1 MQYHSIPCNTMQYHS
16 IPCNTMQYHAIPY
29 NTMQYH
35 AILCNTMQYHASL
48 ITADG
53 AYHCPVGSIMAIFK
67 RIIKQR
73 QKLISCILPFMN
85 KLPGHQCI
93 MQVQPIGKKRN
104 YEENCQ
110 SLKKWQNQ
118 LSIAFD
124 ISLLHQ
130 RHQKNCVKVW
140 ALLLKFKSLNFMTY
154 KSHKSISQQVVKM
167 QRGTAVHCSIMTVN
181 TK

>member
-1 MQYHSIPCNTMQYHS
+1 MTTAGEAGSVKQY
-16 IPCNTMQYHAIPY
+16 
-29 NTMQYH
+29 
-35 AILCNTMQYHASL
+35 L
-48 ITADG
+48 I
-53 AYHCPVGSIMAIFK
+53 K
-67 RIIKQR
+67 RIIKER
-73 QKLISCILPFMN
+73 QKLNSCFLPFMN

-130 RHQKNCVKVW
+130 RHQKNCVKVG

-167 QRGTAVHCSIMTVN
+167 QRGTAVHCSNMTVKTEEN
-181 TK
+181 SY